1 MLPGSEWLVLEN
13 TRRIAKVFELR
24 PSFVYQHL
32 EWQFWEGVSEQHAS
46 RNFLSNRKR
55 HLLP

>member
-46 RNFLSNRKR
+46 RNYFEQ
-55 HLLP
+55 